1 MEGVLTG
8 PQMSIA
14 SVWKQISGSSA
25 LVDLRFML
33 AAVDLATTHDLQK
46 IHDSRVQ

>member
-8 PQMSIA
+8 PQMSIS

-25 LVDLRFML
+25 LVDLRLML
-33 AAVDLATTHDLQK
+33 DAVDLATAHDLQQFR
-46 IHDSRVQ
+46 DFGV